1 MKVSEKM
8 DIFYQATIDAA
19 NEQAGKM
26 LQEYKETYEDG
37 LEEYEKQRKKAMET
51 GMRMAKERLRK
62 RVNRETSEEMLK
74 AKMEYHARQEEKKEE
89 LFELVQRKIDAYR
102 KSDAYPAYLKE
113 KVQRAVAFAD
123 GNTVVVSLD
132 KDDEEY
138 LDMLKNEFQ
147 CEWKIS
153 DTPFGGG
160 IKAVIPEK
168 NVLVDESLGTKFA
181 AEKEHFSF

>member
-62 RVNRETSEEMLK
+62 QVNRETSEEILK

-102 KSDAYPAYLKE
+102 KSDAYPVYLK
-113 KVQRAVAFAD
+113 KMIQKAVTFAD
-123 GNTVVVSLD
+123 GNAVVVSLD

-138 LDMLKNEFQ
+138 LDMLKKEFQ

-153 DTPFGGG
+153 DTPLGGG

-181 AEKEHFSF
+181 VEKEHFSF